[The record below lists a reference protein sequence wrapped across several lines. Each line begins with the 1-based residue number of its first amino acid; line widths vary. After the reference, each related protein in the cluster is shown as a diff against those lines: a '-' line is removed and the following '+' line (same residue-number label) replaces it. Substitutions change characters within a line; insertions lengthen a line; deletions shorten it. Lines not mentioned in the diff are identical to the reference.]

1 MRKNYSSWDGKGPGQ
16 GRGDMDC
23 IILMGIKHCGKST
36 QARLLSERIGIPSY
50 DTDDL
55 IYEETGKSPREI
67 YLAGGPS
74 AFKHAEA
81 EACRNLSKKLLESGE
96 RAVIATGGGICCN
109 EEAIAALR
117 PLGSF
122 VFLNVSEDTA
132 ADRIV
137 REARELE
144 GGGFENLPAYIA
156 KKSPRS
162 ILEIRA
168 IFHEFYEERTTL
180 YSQTAE
186 LKLDMARAGKEENA
200 NRIACL
206 VSGQ

>member
-1 MRKNYSSWDGKGPGQ
+1 MG
-16 GRGDMDC
+16 MDC

-36 QARLLSERIGIPSY
+36 QARLLSERLAIASY

-55 IYEETGKSPREI
+55 IFEETGKSPREI
-67 YLAGGPS
+67 YTEGGQS
-74 AFKHAEA
+74 AFKAAEA
-81 EACRNLSKKLLESGE
+81 EACRNLAKRLLESGE

-109 EEAIAALR
+109 EDALAALR
-117 PLGSF
+117 PLGTF

-132 ADRIV
+132 ADRII

-156 KKSPRS
+156 KNSPHS
-162 ILEIRA
+162 ILEIRS
-168 IFHEFYEERTTL
+168 IFHTFYEERTAL

-186 LKLDMARAGKEENA
+186 LKFDMARAGKEENA
-200 NRIACL
+200 ERIASL